1 MHPVIVPQL
10 LLFSIFVVFY
20 SGMLLC
26 VIVFLYI
33 PLLCLCVVIDYV
45 LRIPASVLSVTVVL
59 FPCTRLI
66 ESLYTYRTYSGF
78 FFVMSK

>member
-66 ESLYTYRTYSGF
+66 ESLYISHIFWF

>member
-10 LLFSIFVVFY
+10 LLFFIFVVFY

-33 PLLCLCVVIDYV
+33 PLLCLCVNYV

-66 ESLYTYRTYSGF
+66 EIAHILV